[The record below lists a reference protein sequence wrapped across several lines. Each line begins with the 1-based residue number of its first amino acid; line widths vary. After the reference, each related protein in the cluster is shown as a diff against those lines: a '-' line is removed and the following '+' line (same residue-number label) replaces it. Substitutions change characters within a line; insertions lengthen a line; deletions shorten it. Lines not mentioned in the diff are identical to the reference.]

1 VRRLL
6 GWICYLLGGGLAI
19 YSLQLAI
26 ECEIIS
32 HVVGQA
38 NNYRSDFWGF
48 LFQTKGQHRAIASG
62 YVIHWIRDI
71 SIFLLGALIIR
82 TGREQFIQRGEILS
96 EKSQMVACPGCRRK
110 TFPNAYC
117 RFCGFNLITS
127 EPSQEPPVFTPVWKV
142 TLLAYAVLSL
152 VLIVLNILLIK
163 LGLA

>member
-1 VRRLL
+1 
-6 GWICYLLGGGLAI
+6 LAI

-26 ECEIIS
+26 ECELIS
-32 HVVGQA
+32 HVVSQA

-48 LFQTKGQHRAIASG
+48 LFQTKGQHSVIPSG

-82 TGREQFIQRGEILS
+82 MGREQFIRREEILS
-96 EKSQMVACPGCRRK
+96 EKTQMVACPGCRRK
-110 TFPNAYC
+110 TYPNAYC

-127 EPSQEPPVFTPVWKV
+127 EPSQEPPVFMPVWKV

-152 VLIVLNILLIK
+152 VLIVLNIVLIT